1 MTEPR
6 GEVFDLGYQRYAG
19 PREGRMRAR
28 KALWVN
34 GVRTSLGL
42 GRGVRSK
49 ILPALL
55 FVAIMAPALILVII
69 ASVTEDFGVSDLV
82 DVPGHADY
90 YGIVSLLVML
100 FSAIIAPE
108 LLCTDRRERVLDLY
122 LVRPLTSDD
131 YVLGRWLAFF
141 TITLALVYSGQ
152 VVLFA
157 GFILAAD
164 EPLQYVR
171 DNWLDVP
178 RFLGAGLVV
187 AAFTTTIPLAVAS
200 FTPRRAYAAGFVIG
214 LFVISTATAG
224 IFTESSNC
232 VTEVT
237 EPVTR
242 QTAEGTR
249 TDVVETC
256 EYLAGDY
263 RSWVA
268 MINLLDVP
276 ITVSNMFFDVD
287 EADDFST
294 VLGELPTAVPI
305 AWYLFLTV
313 GPASLV
319 LWRYRRVQV

>member
-1 MTEPR
+1 MTER
-6 GEVFDLGYQRYAG
+6 SGEVFDLGYQRYAG

-55 FVAIMAPALILVII
+55 FVAVMAPALILVII

-200 FTPRRAYAAGFVIG
+200 FTSRRAYAAGFVIG

-232 VTEVT
+232 VTET
-237 EPVTR
+237 VTR
-242 QTAEGTR
+242 QTDQGTH

-256 EYLAGDY
+256 EYLSGDY

-276 ITVSNMFFDVD
+276 ITVSNMFFGVE

-294 VLGELPTAVPI
+294 VSGELPTAVPI

>member
-1 MTEPR
+1 MTERR
-6 GEVFDLGYQRYAG
+6 GEVFDLGYQRYTG

-55 FVAIMAPALILVII
+55 FVAVMAPALIFVII
-69 ASVTEDFGVSDLV
+69 ASLTEDFGVSDLV
-82 DVPGHADY
+82 DVPGHAYY
-90 YGIVSLLVML
+90 YGFVSLLVML

-157 GFILAAD
+157 GFNLAAD

-200 FTPRRAYAAGFVIG
+200 FTSRRAYAAGFVIG
-214 LFVISTATAG
+214 LFVISTATAA
-224 IFTESSNC
+224 IFTESSSC
-232 VTEVT
+232 VSET
-237 EPVTR
+237 VTR
-242 QTAEGTR
+242 QTDQGTR
-249 TDVVETC
+249 TDVMETC